1 MRLLVIDTALEACT
15 VAVARNGAILAAA
28 SEPMARGHQERL
40 APLAQEVMARAGL
53 GFDALDRIGVA
64 AGPGS
69 FTGLRVGLAFAKGLG
84 LALGRPVVGLGVLE
98 ALAASA
104 RGSGVTAGVID
115 ARRGQVYLQAFRDGP
130 LAPPSAMALD
140 AAAASLLALSGG
152 GPLRLVGSGAA
163 RLADGLPEAEI
174 VQMVSASPEALVELA
189 IRAPAGAGAEPM
201 YLRAPD
207 ATPPRPK
214 S

>member
-15 VAVARNGAILAAA
+15 VAVARDGAILAVA

-40 APLAQEVMARAGL
+40 APLAQEIMARAGL
-53 GFDALDRIGVA
+53 GFDELDRIGVA

-98 ALAASA
+98 ALSDSA
-104 RGSGVTAGVID
+104 RGPGVTAGVVD
-115 ARRGQVYLQAFRDGP
+115 ARRGQVYLQPFRDGP
-130 LAPPSAMALD
+130 LAPPSAMTLD
-140 AAAASLLALSGG
+140 EAAAALSSLSGA

-163 RLADGLPEAEI
+163 LLASRLAGAEI
-174 VQMVSASPEALVELA
+174 VAMVSPRAEALVELA
-189 IRAPAGAGAEPM
+189 ARAPETAGAEPM
-201 YLRAPD
+201 YLRSPD
-207 ATPPRPK
+207 ATPPR
-214 S
+214 SRS

>member
-15 VAVARNGAILAAA
+15 VAVARDGTILAAA

-53 GFDALDRIGVA
+53 GFDKLDRIGVA

-84 LALGRPVVGLGVLE
+84 LALDRPVVGLGVLE

-104 RGSGVTAGVID
+104 PGSGLTAGVID

-140 AAAASLLALSGG
+140 EAAASLSALSGG
-152 GPLRLVGSGAA
+152 GPVRLVGSGASL
-163 RLADGLPEAEI
+163 LADRLPAAEI
-174 VQMVSASPEALVELA
+174 VPLVSASPEALVELA
-189 IRAPAGAGAEPM
+189 VRAAPGAGAEPM

-214 S
+214 P